1 MKANPSKKTIPALL
15 LLLVFLLPAAP
26 LAAQQSSDPASDS
39 GKDRIPGWAQWSGK
53 LAQLDERLLAQLPE
67 RLRNDS
73 QIREEAGRLL
83 IGAVASQ
90 SIATLGADADH
101 PAFLPALNFYLEV
114 GQPNADTTYRS
125 AVIDGQGSY
134 RLRGEIGSVRILRIG
149 LFGPP
154 PTSSSFS
161 LPTPTYY
168 DLKKLH
174 VDAQGHF
181 DVLLTQERPANYTGD
196 WWKLEPN
203 TQMLLLRQV
212 ASNWATERDPRI
224 SIERID
230 KPVERP
236 RPSAEEFEKRL
247 DALGD
252 QIEHSAF
259 MLFNHVE
266 TLRKQGFINRLTVF
280 DVSHMGGLVGQSYYE
295 GAYDLKPDEALI
307 VEAKVPQ
314 GCTYWS
320 IILTN
325 DLYETTDWYNNQ
337 SSLND
342 SQARVDADGVVRY
355 VVSAKD
361 PGVPNWLDTA
371 GYASGAIQGRW
382 AECSSSPIPTVRKVD
397 VSQVRASLPSAT
409 PSVTPQDREKN
420 IRERRS
426 QLQQRPLW

>member
-1 MKANPSKKTIPALL
+1 MKDHLSIKTTPAILL
-15 LLLVFLLPAAP
+15 LLSSLLAAKP
-26 LAAQQSSDPASDS
+26 MAAQQSPDS
-39 GKDRIPGWAQWSGK
+39 GKDRIPGWTQWAGK
-53 LAQLDERLLAQLPE
+53 VAEMDERLLAQLPE
-67 RLRNDS
+67 RLRNDAR
-73 QIREEAGRLL
+73 IREEAGRLL

-90 SIATLGADADH
+90 SIAALGADADH

-114 GQPNADTTYRS
+114 GQPNADTTYRM
-125 AVIDGQGSY
+125 AAIDGKGGY
-134 RLRGEIGSVRILRIG
+134 RLRGEVGTDRILRIG

-174 VDAQGHF
+174 VDAQGNF
-181 DVLLTQERPANYTGD
+181 DVVLSQERPANYSGD

-203 TQMLLLRQV
+203 TKQLLLREV
-212 ASNWATERDPRI
+212 ASNWATERDLRI

-230 KPVERP
+230 KPVQRP
-236 RPSAEEFEKRL
+236 RPAAEEFEKRL
-247 DALGD
+247 DGLGD

-266 TLRKQGFINRLTVF
+266 TLRKQGFINKLTVF
-280 DVSHMGGLVGQSYYE
+280 DVSHMGGLVGQFYYE
-295 GAYDLKPDEALI
+295 GAYELKPEEALV
-307 VEAKVPQ
+307 VEATVPQ

-342 SQARVDADGVVRY
+342 SQARVDADGLVRY

-382 AECSSSPIPTVRKVD
+382 ADCSSSPIPTVHKVD
-397 VSQVRASLPSAT
+397 IAQVRASLPSDT
-409 PSVTPQDREKN
+409 PAVNPQDREKN
-420 IRERRS
+420 IRDRRS
-426 QLQQRPLW
+426 QLQQRSLW

>member
-1 MKANPSKKTIPALL
+1 MKAYPFKKTVPIFLPPLILL
-15 LLLVFLLPAAP
+15 LAVAP
-26 LAAQQSSDPASDS
+26 LAAQQSSDA
-39 GKDRIPGWAQWSGK
+39 GKDRIPGWTQWSGK

-67 RLRNDS
+67 RLRNDP

-90 SIATLGADADH
+90 SIAALGADADH
-101 PAFLPALNFYLEV
+101 PAFLPSLNFYLEV

-125 AVIDGQGSY
+125 AVIDGKGSY
-134 RLRGEIGSVRILRIG
+134 RLRGEIGSVRILRVG
-149 LFGPP
+149 LFGPAP
-154 PTSSSFS
+154 NNSWLS
-161 LPTPTYY
+161 LPPPTYY
-168 DLKKLH
+168 DFKTLH
-174 VDAQGHF
+174 LDAQGHF
-181 DVLLTQERPANYTGD
+181 DVLLSQQRPANYTGD

-203 TQMLLLRQV
+203 TQQLLLRQV
-212 ASNWATERDPRI
+212 ASNWAIERDPRI

-236 RPSAEEFEKRL
+236 RPAAEEFEKRL
-247 DALGD
+247 DSLGD
-252 QIEHSAF
+252 QIEHLA
-259 MLFNHVE
+259 LLLVNHLE
-266 TLRKQGFINRLTVF
+266 KLRKDGSVNKLTVF
-280 DVSHMGGLVGQSYYE
+280 DVSHMGGLTGQSYYE

-355 VVSAKD
+355 VVSGKD
-361 PGVPNWLDTA
+361 PGVPNWLDIS
-371 GYASGAIQGRW
+371 GYASGGIQGRW
-382 AECSSSPIPTVRKVD
+382 ADCSSNPIPTVRKVAF
-397 VSQVRASLPSAT
+397 SEIRASLPSDT
-409 PSVTPQDREKN
+409 PTVTPQDREKN

-426 QLQQRPLW
+426 QLQQRSLW

>member
-1 MKANPSKKTIPALL
+1 MKSHPSKKTMLTVLPLFILL
-15 LLLVFLLPAAP
+15 LPGAS
-26 LAAQQSSDPASDS
+26 LAAQQSPDS
-39 GKDRIPGWAQWSGK
+39 GQDRIPGWAQWTGK

-67 RLRNDS
+67 RLRNDP
-73 QIREEAGRLL
+73 QIRQEAGRLL

-90 SIATLGADADH
+90 SIAALGADADH
-101 PAFLPALNFYLEV
+101 PAFLPSLNFYLEV

-125 AVIDGQGSY
+125 AVIDGKGSY
-134 RLRGEIGSVRILRIG
+134 RIRGEIGSLRILRVG
-149 LFGPP
+149 LFAPAP
-154 PTSSSFS
+154 KSSWLS
-161 LPTPTYY
+161 LPVPTYY
-168 DLKKLH
+168 DFKTLH
-174 VDAQGHF
+174 LEQGHF
-181 DVLLTQERPANYTGD
+181 DVLLSQERPADYTGD

-203 TQMLLLRQV
+203 TQQLLLRQV

-224 SIERID
+224 SIERVD

-236 RPSAEEFEKRL
+236 RPAAEEFEKRL

-252 QIEHSAF
+252 QIEHLA
-259 MLFNHVE
+259 LLLVNHVE
-266 TLRKQGFINRLTVF
+266 TLRKQGFINKLTVF

-295 GAYDLKPDEALI
+295 GAYELKPDEALI

-325 DLYETTDWYNNQ
+325 DLFETTDWYNNQ

-361 PGVPNWLDTA
+361 PGVPNWLDTS
-371 GYASGAIQGRW
+371 GYASGVIQGRW
-382 AECSSSPIPTVRKVD
+382 ADCSSNPIPSVRKVD
-397 VSQVRASLPSAT
+397 FSRVRASLPSDT
-409 PSVTPQDREKN
+409 PTLTPQDREKN

-426 QLQQRPLW
+426 KLQQRPLW